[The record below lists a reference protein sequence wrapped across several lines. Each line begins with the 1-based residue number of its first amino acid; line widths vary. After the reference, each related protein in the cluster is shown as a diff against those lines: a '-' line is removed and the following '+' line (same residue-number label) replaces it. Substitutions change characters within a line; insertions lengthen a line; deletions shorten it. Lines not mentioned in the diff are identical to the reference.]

1 VGSPLLQEGKHQG
14 KETVIREE
22 IIIIIIFW
30 SDIPKNSNYK
40 EALKDKEKC
49 DKLQIVQYNTIKSTD
64 KRRTV
69 YSDVQSKVFRVWTI
83 Q

>member
-1 VGSPLLQEGKHQG
+1 M
-14 KETVIREE
+14 REE
-22 IIIIIIFW
+22 IIIIIIFS

-49 DKLQIVQYNTIKSTD
+49 DTLQIVQYNTIKGTD

-69 YSDVQSKVFRVWTI
+69 CSDVQSVRS
-83 Q
+83 